1 MKMVMKRMMW
11 LGAAIGFIG
20 IGSGAMA
27 QGRPLTTGMACDQAR
42 SLVAAQGAAVLST
55 SPTTYDRYVAS
66 GAYCASG
73 ETPDRGG
80 FRQRMLPGAWSA
92 RAAYPSVAA
101 ADLDAWRIAA
111 LEVTSVTE
119 GACGREALHSIMDR
133 IASP

>member
-1 MKMVMKRMMW
+1 MKTVMKHMMW

-73 ETPDRGG
+73 ETPGPGWVPTKDASRCLVGSRCVSISRGSG
-80 FRQRMLPGAWSA
+80 P
-92 RAAYPSVAA
+92 
-101 ADLDAWRIAA
+101 
-111 LEVTSVTE
+111 
-119 GACGREALHSIMDR
+119 
-133 IASP
+133 